1 MFDHMP
7 FRAPAATQYA
17 EDVDLLFFAL
27 VALTVIF
34 SVLVAGLLLFF
45 TVRYRRGSK
54 VDRSHPLTHNT
65 LLELTWS
72 VGPLVLGLA
81 VFFWA
86 AKLFAGV
93 FAPPPNAKEVYV
105 IGKQWMWHLQ
115 HASGIRENN
124 ELHIPV
130 DEPVKLV
137 MISQDVIHAFYVPEF
152 RIQRHVEPGRYTTM
166 WFTPNKV
173 GKFHLYCNM
182 YCGTQHSEMGGWVY
196 VMSKASYQKWQV
208 SGGARPVATGGYT
221 SPNGAPSLTQEGFN
235 LYNKY
240 QCNSC
245 HSSEAV
251 QRGRGPSL
259 EGIYGKVRNLSDG
272 RKLLADDGYLRNV
285 VFYPNEYPL
294 AGWPQGMPSYKNV
307 MTEQE
312 VIAVNTYI
320 KSLGV
325 AGSTNKNL
333 GNVYDPANG
342 GAVQSNTSGGG
353 SGSGSLGGMT
363 GTGSGSLMNNQTS
376 QPGPISEDGGNLDSE
391 APAANTNNQQWRYM
405 YGGDR

>member
-1 MFDHMP
+1 MDHLP
-7 FRAPAATQYA
+7 FRAPAASTYA
-17 EDVDLLFFAL
+17 EDVDKLFFVL
-27 VALTVIF
+27 VALTVFF

-45 TVRYRRGSK
+45 TVRYRRGNK
-54 VDRSHPLTHNT
+54 VDRSRPLTHNT
-65 LLELTWS
+65 ALELTWS

-86 AKLFAGV
+86 AKLFATV
-93 FAPPPNAKEVYV
+93 FAPPPDAKEVYV

-115 HASGIRENN
+115 HENGIRENN

-130 DEPVKLV
+130 GEPVKLV

-166 WFTPNKV
+166 WFTPTKV

-196 VMSKASYQKWQV
+196 VMSKPDYQKWQV
-208 SGGARPVATGGYT
+208 SGGSRPYATGGFT
-221 SPNGAPSLTQEGFN
+221 TPNGAPSLTQTGYN

-245 HSSEAV
+245 HSPEAV

-259 EGIYGKVRNLSDG
+259 EGIYGKVRNLADG
-272 RKLLADDGYLRNV
+272 RKVVADDGYLRNV
-285 VFYPNEYPL
+285 IYYPNEYPL

-312 VIAVNTYI
+312 VIAVNAYV
-320 KSLGV
+320 KSLG
-325 AGSTNKNL
+325 AGGAGNRNL
-333 GNVYDPANG
+333 GNVYDPANAG
-342 GAVQSNTSGGG
+342 EVQNNNSGSASGG
-353 SGSGSLGGMT
+353 SIGGMT
-363 GTGSGSLMNNQTS
+363 GTGSGSLMNNQTVM
-376 QPGPISEDGGNLDSE
+376 PGPTSEDGGNIDPE

-405 YGGDR
+405 YGGER